1 MKSFF
6 LINSNFTGELGRNKK
21 MVAMKISPILKIDD
35 PRLSQEELFQFGK
48 GHIVNE
54 YRMYSYLK
62 AINNATVEDYGI
74 PAVYYY
80 GEWEDCYLL
89 ALTLLDS
96 EFRYNPGIVSKVLDV
111 FITLREYVSRT
122 ILCESNH

>member
-1 MKSFF
+1 
-6 LINSNFTGELGRNKK
+6 
-21 MVAMKISPILKIDD
+21 MKISPALDIEN
-35 PRLSQEELFQFGK
+35 PNWSQEEQFEYSR
-48 GHIVNE
+48 GHILNE

-62 AINNATVEDYGI
+62 AINNATIEDYGI

-96 EFRYNPGIVSKVLDV
+96 EFPFSNLMTVDVL
-111 FITLREYVSRT
+111 ITLREYVSGT
-122 ILCESNH
+122 ILSNSKGIES